1 MMHPLAMQRG
11 PHNAITDVAGV
22 RVGHATVIRGE
33 GPLRVGEGPVRTGVT
48 IVLPPGDLRAIYD
61 GKFPA
66 AAHVINGFGK
76 ALGLAQLMELG
87 RLETPILLT
96 STLSIWRAAD
106 ALLDHILES
115 HPDIGVTTPTVNV
128 VAGECNDGWLNDIRG
143 RHVGPREVAAALAA
157 AAGGPVAEG
166 SVGAGTGM
174 VCYGFKGGIGTASRV
189 WASPLP
195 EAGQTTITLGCLVL
209 ANFGR
214 RRDLTIAGVPVG
226 RLLTDPDEPAAPRPA
241 QAGLPGAGGRPRDT
255 GQRAAT
261 AGGARHQVAAE
272 SSCHGPGAG
281 GPANASPGAG
291 QDTGVA
297 TAAGRGGEPEAG
309 TCGADGPPSGEGGS
323 VVVILATDAPLT
335 SRQLGRVA
343 RRAAAGLARTGTVY
357 WHGSGDFVLA
367 FSTARRHPPYLPDE
381 GAYLNPFFEAAAT
394 VTEEA
399 VIRALVAA
407 RPMTGRDGH
416 HAPALPV
423 AAVRRL
429 LEERGV
435 AWDYGPEPA

>member
-1 MMHPLAMQRG
+1 MTRPWVMQRG
-11 PHNAITDVAGV
+11 PHDAITDVAGV

-33 GPLRVGEGPVRTGVT
+33 GPLRVGQGPVRTGVT
-48 IVLPPGDLRAIYD
+48 VILPPGDLRTIYD

-66 AAHVINGFGK
+66 AVHVINGFGK
-76 ALGLAQLMELG
+76 ALGLAQVMELG

-106 ALLDHILES
+106 ALLDHILAA
-115 HPDIGVTTPTVNV
+115 HPAIGVTAPTVNV

-143 RHVGPREVAAALAA
+143 RHVGPAEVAAALAG

-174 VCYGFKGGIGTASRV
+174 ICYGFKGGIGTASRV
-189 WASPLP
+189 WPATLP
-195 EAGQTTITLGCLVL
+195 GAGEVTVTLGGLVL

-226 RLLTDPDEPAAPRPA
+226 RLLADLDEPAARPDPAEPEPR
-241 QAGLPGAGGRPRDT
+241 RP
-255 GQRAAT
+255 
-261 AGGARHQVAAE
+261 
-272 SSCHGPGAG
+272 GPGA
-281 GPANASPGAG
+281 
-291 QDTGVA
+291 
-297 TAAGRGGEPEAG
+297 
-309 TCGADGPPSGEGGS
+309 GEGGS
-323 VVVILATDAPLT
+323 VVVVLATDAPLS
-335 SRQLGRVA
+335 SRQLGRIA

-367 FSTARRHPPYLPDE
+367 FSTARRYPPYLPDE
-381 GAYLNPFFEAAAT
+381 GAYLNPFFEAAAA

-407 RPMTGRDGH
+407 RPLTGRDGH
-416 HAPALPV
+416 RVPALPV
-423 AAVRRL
+423 DRVRRL
-429 LEERGV
+429 LEERGI
-435 AWDYGPEPA
+435 AWDYGPEPNPEGT

>member
-1 MMHPLAMQRG
+1 MTRPWVMQRG
-11 PHNAITDVAGV
+11 PHDAITDVAGV

-33 GPLRVGEGPVRTGVT
+33 GPLRVGQGPVRTGVT
-48 IVLPPGDLRAIYD
+48 VILPPGDLRTIYD

-66 AAHVINGFGK
+66 AVHVINGFGK
-76 ALGLAQLMELG
+76 ALGLAQVMELG

-106 ALLDHILES
+106 ALLDHILAA
-115 HPDIGVTTPTVNV
+115 HPAIGVTAPTVNV

-143 RHVGPREVAAALAA
+143 RHVGPAEVAAALAG

-174 VCYGFKGGIGTASRV
+174 ICYGFKGGIGTASRV
-189 WASPLP
+189 WPATLP
-195 EAGQTTITLGCLVL
+195 GAGEVTVTLGGLVL

-226 RLLTDPDEPAAPRPA
+226 RLLADLDEPAARPDPA
-241 QAGLPGAGGRPRDT
+241 EPEPGRP
-255 GQRAAT
+255 
-261 AGGARHQVAAE
+261 
-272 SSCHGPGAG
+272 GPGA
-281 GPANASPGAG
+281 
-291 QDTGVA
+291 
-297 TAAGRGGEPEAG
+297 
-309 TCGADGPPSGEGGS
+309 GEGGS
-323 VVVILATDAPLT
+323 VVVVLATDAPLS
-335 SRQLGRVA
+335 SRQLGRIA

-367 FSTARRHPPYLPDE
+367 FSTARRYPPYLPDE
-381 GAYLNPFFEAAAT
+381 GAYLNPFFEAAAA

-407 RPMTGRDGH
+407 RPLTGRDGH
-416 HAPALPV
+416 RVPALPV
-423 AAVRRL
+423 DRVRRL
-429 LEERGV
+429 LEERGI
-435 AWDYGPEPA
+435 AWDYGPEPNPEGT

>member
-1 MMHPLAMQRG
+1 MTRPWVMQRG
-11 PHNAITDVAGV
+11 PHDAITDVAGV

-33 GPLRVGEGPVRTGVT
+33 GPLRVGQGPVRTGVT
-48 IVLPPGDLRAIYD
+48 VILPPGDLRTIYD

-66 AAHVINGFGK
+66 AVHVINGFGK
-76 ALGLAQLMELG
+76 ALGLAQVMELG

-106 ALLDHILES
+106 ALLDHILAA
-115 HPDIGVTTPTVNV
+115 HPAIGVTAPTVNV

-143 RHVGPREVAAALAA
+143 RHVGPAEVAAALAG

-174 VCYGFKGGIGTASRV
+174 ICYGFKGGIGTASRV
-189 WASPLP
+189 WPATLP
-195 EAGQTTITLGCLVL
+195 GAGEVTVTLGGLVL

-226 RLLTDPDEPAAPRPA
+226 RLLADLDEPAARPDPA
-241 QAGLPGAGGRPRDT
+241 EPEPGRP
-255 GQRAAT
+255 
-261 AGGARHQVAAE
+261 
-272 SSCHGPGAG
+272 GPGA
-281 GPANASPGAG
+281 
-291 QDTGVA
+291 
-297 TAAGRGGEPEAG
+297 
-309 TCGADGPPSGEGGS
+309 GEGGS
-323 VVVILATDAPLT
+323 VVVVLATDAPLS
-335 SRQLGRVA
+335 SRQLGRIA

-367 FSTARRHPPYLPDE
+367 FSTARRYPPYLPDE
-381 GAYLNPFFEAAAT
+381 GAYLNPFFEAAAA

-407 RPMTGRDGH
+407 RPLTGRDGH
-416 HAPALPV
+416 RVPALPV
-423 AAVRRL
+423 DRVRRL
-429 LEERGV
+429 LEERGIT
-435 AWDYGPEPA
+435 WDYGPEPNPEGT

>member
-1 MMHPLAMQRG
+1 MTRPWVMQRG
-11 PHNAITDVAGV
+11 PHDAITDVAGV

-33 GPLRVGEGPVRTGVT
+33 GPLRVGQGPVRTGVT
-48 IVLPPGDLRAIYD
+48 VILPPGDLRTIYD

-66 AAHVINGFGK
+66 AVHVINGFGK
-76 ALGLAQLMELG
+76 ALGLAQVMELG

-106 ALLDHILES
+106 ALLDHILAA
-115 HPDIGVTTPTVNV
+115 HPAIGVTAPTVNV

-143 RHVGPREVAAALAA
+143 RHVGPAEVAAALAG

-174 VCYGFKGGIGTASRV
+174 ICYGFKGGIGTASRV
-189 WASPLP
+189 WPATLP
-195 EAGQTTITLGCLVL
+195 GAGEVTVTLGGLVL

-226 RLLTDPDEPAAPRPA
+226 RLLADLDEPAARPDPA
-241 QAGLPGAGGRPRDT
+241 EPEPGRP
-255 GQRAAT
+255 
-261 AGGARHQVAAE
+261 
-272 SSCHGPGAG
+272 GPGA
-281 GPANASPGAG
+281 
-291 QDTGVA
+291 
-297 TAAGRGGEPEAG
+297 
-309 TCGADGPPSGEGGS
+309 GEGGS
-323 VVVILATDAPLT
+323 VVVVLATDAPLS
-335 SRQLGRVA
+335 SRQLGRIA

-367 FSTARRHPPYLPDE
+367 FSTARRYPPYLPDE
-381 GAYLNPFFEAAAT
+381 GAYLNPFFEAAAA

-407 RPMTGRDGH
+407 RPLTGRDGH
-416 HAPALPV
+416 RVPALPV
-423 AAVRRL
+423 DRVRHL
-429 LEERGV
+429 LEERGIT
-435 AWDYGPEPA
+435 WDYGPEPNPEGT

>member
-1 MMHPLAMQRG
+1 MTPMTAMQRG

-22 RVGHATVIRGE
+22 RVGHATLVRGE
-33 GPLRVGEGPVRTGVT
+33 GPLRPGQGPVRTGVT
-48 IVLPPGDLRAIYD
+48 VILPPGDLREIYD
-61 GKFPA
+61 TKFPA

-76 ALGLAQLMELG
+76 ALGLAQVAELG

-106 ALLDHILES
+106 ALLDHILAA
-115 HPDIGVTTPTVNV
+115 HPDIGIRAPTVNV

-143 RHVGPREVAAALAA
+143 RHVGPREVAEALAA

-189 WASPLP
+189 WPSPLP
-195 EAGQTTITLGCLVL
+195 GAGEEPITLGCLVL

-226 RLLTDPDEPAAPRPA
+226 RLLATADEPAHEPARAPTTGGEAAPATATGGAAAPATTATPPGGPERPA
-241 QAGLPGAGGRPRDT
+241 LGAPGTPR
-255 GQRAAT
+255 GAT
-261 AGGARHQVAAE
+261 AI
-272 SSCHGPGAG
+272 P
-281 GPANASPGAG
+281 
-291 QDTGVA
+291 T
-297 TAAGRGGEPEAG
+297 
-309 TCGADGPPSGEGGS
+309 GEGGS
-323 VVVILATDAPLT
+323 VVVVLATDAPLT
-335 SRQLGRVA
+335 SRQLARIA

-367 FSTARRHPPYLPDE
+367 FSTARRYPPYLPDE
-381 GAYLNPFFEAAAT
+381 GAYLNPFFEAAAAA
-394 VTEEA
+394 TEEA

-416 HAPALPV
+416 HVPTLPV
-423 AAVRRL
+423 DRVRRL
-429 LEERGV
+429 LEERGIL
-435 AWDYGPEPA
+435 WDYGPEPAAPPTRT

>member
-1 MMHPLAMQRG
+1 MTPPPAMQRG

-33 GPLRVGEGPVRTGVT
+33 GPLRTGQGPARTGVT
-48 IVLPPGDLRAIYD
+48 VVLPPGDLRSIYD
-61 GKFPA
+61 AKFPA

-76 ALGLAQLMELG
+76 ALGLAQVMELG

-106 ALLDHILES
+106 ALVDHILAA
-115 HPDIGVTTPTVNV
+115 HPDIGVRAPTVNV

-143 RHVGPREVAAALAA
+143 RHVGPREVAEALAA

-189 WASPLP
+189 WPSPLP
-195 EAGQTTITLGCLVL
+195 GAGEEPVTLGCLVL

-226 RLLTDPDEPAAPRPA
+226 RLLDAADEPSDEPAPSPA
-241 QAGLPGAGGRPRDT
+241 RAAAGG
-255 GQRAAT
+255 
-261 AGGARHQVAAE
+261 E
-272 SSCHGPGAG
+272 G
-281 GPANASPGAG
+281 GPATPMGGTTAAPTGTPPGA
-291 QDTGVA
+291 A
-297 TAAGRGGEPEAG
+297 EAAVSGAPG
-309 TCGADGPPSGEGGS
+309 TPAETPGPTGEGGS
-323 VVVILATDAPLT
+323 VVVVLATDAPLT
-335 SRQLGRVA
+335 SRQLGRIA

-367 FSTARRHPPYLPDE
+367 FSTARRYPPYLPDE
-381 GAYLNPFFEAAAT
+381 GAYLNPFFEAAAAA
-394 VTEEA
+394 TEEA

-416 HAPALPV
+416 HVPALPTGR
-423 AAVRRL
+423 VRRL
-429 LEERGV
+429 LEERGIP
-435 AWDYGPEPA
+435 WDYGPEPACQPR